1 MGTSGAVAS
10 RYLICHLACVSSDSG
25 LRRFWTHSGVCVR
38 LWPSSNP
45 HELGFAAAS
54 SSPEIHGG
62 VQHSAEWASPR
73 CDSKRPAEL
82 CLTDRPGCRHSVPDH
97 SHCSACKWKRKSH
110 VCEGMHQRGYIFSLM
125 VLYLWGNVSVSLVL
139 GSCFSCWL
147 TVLLLTEAFCDSSF
161 QPVSA
166 SFDQVVH
173 IFLLQQ
179 LCLPWWTFSWPQ
191 VSIKICR

>member
-1 MGTSGAVAS
+1 MTTFFLTEVCPICCIVRQVSMPLGSLYFVLSEHVRGYFTRTPLMGTSGAVAS

-38 LWPSSNP
+38 LWPSSDP

-125 VLYLWGNVSVSLVL
+125 VLYL
-139 GSCFSCWL
+139 
-147 TVLLLTEAFCDSSF
+147 
-161 QPVSA
+161 
-166 SFDQVVH
+166 
-173 IFLLQQ
+173 
-179 LCLPWWTFSWPQ
+179 
-191 VSIKICR
+191 